1 MFYSITYYWIK
12 GVNMSRLVLKI
23 AYSKRNYRIIEIS
36 DNTSYHDLHLIIQS
50 VFEMENDH
58 LYGFARGSQYYG
70 GDLIINGNPFQA
82 DNHRVLKMDMFEVGQ
97 VFTYLYDFGEDHH
110 FSIQIE
116 NVLKSDDEKKYEL
129 IKSVGPS
136 LWDL

>member
-1 MFYSITYYWIK
+1 
-12 GVNMSRLVLKI
+12 MSRLVLKI

-58 LYGFARGSQYYG
+58 LYGFARGHQYYG
-70 GDLIINGNPFQA
+70 GDLIVNGNPFQA
-82 DNHRVLKMDMFEVGQ
+82 DENRVLKMDMFESKQ
-97 VFTYLYDFGEDHH
+97 HFTYLYDFGEDHH

-116 NVLKSDDEKKYEL
+116 NILRSDDERKYEL
-129 IKSVGPS
+129 IKSVGRS
-136 LWDL
+136 FVDL